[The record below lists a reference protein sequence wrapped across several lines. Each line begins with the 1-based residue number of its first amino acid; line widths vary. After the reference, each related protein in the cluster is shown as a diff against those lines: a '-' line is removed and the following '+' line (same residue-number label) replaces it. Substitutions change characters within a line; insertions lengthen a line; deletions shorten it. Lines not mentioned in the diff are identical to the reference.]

1 MYAISNNNN
10 KNLIITTILLLI
22 ISVFYQQIFSF
33 SGKSRRVATRLK
45 IYKIIKKIPR
55 KRFSALPESASSC
68 FLTSGS
74 LLCDHLTEL
83 YVCIYLTE
91 PCLNITD
98 YRLNSDWFNK
108 TQTVYF
114 VSKTSNTDWSRL
126 YQ

>member
-1 MYAISNNNN
+1 MYAISNSY

-45 IYKIIKKIPR
+45 IYKIIKNIPR

-74 LLCDHLTEL
+74 LLCDHQPEL
-83 YVCIYLTE
+83 YICVYLIE
-91 PCLNITD
+91 PCLNITY
-98 YRLNSDWFNK
+98 YRLNSD
-108 TQTVYF
+108 
-114 VSKTSNTDWSRL
+114 
-126 YQ
+126 